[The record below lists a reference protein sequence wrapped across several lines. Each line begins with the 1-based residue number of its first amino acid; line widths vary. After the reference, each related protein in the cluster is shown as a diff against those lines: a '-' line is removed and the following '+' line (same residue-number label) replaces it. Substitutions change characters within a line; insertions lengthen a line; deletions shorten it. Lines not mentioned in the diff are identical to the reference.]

1 MSGKVRKE
9 YVKTCAACP
18 ATFVAYHPNARYC
31 PECRT
36 VNKRH
41 ITPSV
46 ERTEKELKA
55 LSKTKGKK
63 KPLSLTEA
71 AALARKAGMTYGQY
85 IAKME
90 RGE

>member
-1 MSGKVRKE
+1 MSGKVRRE

-36 VNKRH
+36 VNKKH
-41 ITPSV
+41 LSPASAEKV
-46 ERTEKELKA
+46 KVPPKRTEA
-55 LSKTKGKK
+55 KK
-63 KPLSLTEA
+63 KPLSLNEA

-90 RGE
+90 GKE